1 MEFTRFDGL
10 FNGASQKFFD
20 QNLQKCPLCGGTP
33 YWKLNI
39 SNTDTVKVFA
49 QCQYCHGILFIDYIT
64 ISKKVNVIIYD
75 VGEINLF
82 SLTPNSV
89 YKVSELNK
97 LTTYNGQIPINQVDL
112 GHEIHSKSNIG
123 SALKSVGITISIA
136 GIILVFIIGF
146 LYAFCIIMIGVT
158 IFSVG
163 STFKKQSKNSQILL
177 VKQQL
182 NNINFKADIA
192 LNLNNN
198 FSLLLN
204 NALQQFIFLENGQ
217 YNHIYKFSDI
227 LNILNEE
234 VTIPNTNDVVCAKL
248 SITIVFKDMSLSNYT
263 LNFLEINVSIK
274 TSYYKKRKELY
285 NKFYESL
292 QKIHYIGQHNE

>member
-49 QCQYCHGILFIDYIT
+49 QCQNCHGILFIDYIT

-136 GIILVFIIGF
+136 GIILIFIIDF
-146 LYAFCIIMIGVT
+146 LYALGISMIGLI

-163 STFKKQSKNSQILL
+163 NALKKQSQNTQILV
-177 VKQQL
+177 VKQHL
-182 NNINFKADIA
+182 NDINFKADIV
-192 LNLNNN
+192 LNLNSNI
-198 FSLLLN
+198 SLLIN
-204 NALQQFIFLENGQ
+204 NTLQQFILLENGQ

-227 LNILNEE
+227 LKIINEE
-234 VTIPNTNDVVCAKL
+234 VTTPNTNDVVCSKL
-248 SITIVFKDMSLSNYT
+248 SITIVFKNMSLSNYT
-263 LNFLEINVSIK
+263 LNFIEINVSIE

-285 NKFYESL
+285 DQFYETLS
-292 QKIHYIGQHNE
+292 KIHYIGQQNE